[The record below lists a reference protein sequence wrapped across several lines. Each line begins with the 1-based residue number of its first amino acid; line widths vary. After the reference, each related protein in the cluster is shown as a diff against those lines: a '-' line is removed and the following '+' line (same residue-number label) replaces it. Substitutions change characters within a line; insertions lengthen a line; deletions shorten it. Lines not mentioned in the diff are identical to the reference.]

1 MNKKVEIKRIAN
13 FIKPQ
18 WPYLIISF
26 LMSLFFVFFNSLSIW
41 LTATLVNNVV
51 TDYNN
56 LVQNQNLLLNNP
68 DPTINDRIK
77 VFINDFILRDT
88 NLATLKVLCIIIITV
103 FILKN
108 IFLYLKNISMSFVQL
123 KTVTN
128 LRNLLYGH
136 IQSLSLPFFQRRKFG
151 DLSSVIIHDV
161 GLLNKAIGTTFH
173 KIIVEP
179 LNIIVFTILLLIIS
193 WKLTLVAILIIPVS
207 QLVIKKIGESIRRKA
222 RRNTKQIGGILSI
235 ITETF
240 SSIRIVKAF
249 AMEEREVNRFEK
261 ESWKY
266 FKLLFRSERLKHFSS
281 PIVESLGISLAV
293 LLLWLGGSQA
303 LTGDSMT
310 SEDFLRFMFLMFSML
325 GPIRSL
331 STVQITLQNGMASAE
346 RIFEVLDEV
355 PEIQDAPDAI
365 ECESFSNSIIF
376 NNVSFEYQNGSFLL
390 KNINFALKKGKTI
403 ALVGPS
409 GAGKSTIA
417 DLIPRFFDVSSGQI
431 MIDNRDIRTI
441 QKRSLRRLMGI
452 VTQET
457 ILLND
462 TIRTNIIYSNQQVDE
477 EMLIAASEAA
487 NAIEFIHELPEQFDT
502 IIGERGV
509 KLSGGQRQRIAIARA
524 LYKNPPILILDE
536 ATSALDTQ
544 SERLVQSALENLMKN
559 RTVLVIA
566 HRLSTVINA
575 DKIIVLNEGQIV
587 GMGTHSE
594 LLESGGLY
602 KELYAIQ
609 FAD

>member
-303 LTGDSMT
+303 LTGDSMN

-390 KNINFALKKGKTI
+390 KNINFALKKEKP
-403 ALVGPS
+403 LHWLDQVE
-409 GAGKSTIA
+409 
-417 DLIPRFFDVSSGQI
+417 RE
-431 MIDNRDIRTI
+431 N
-441 QKRSLRRLMGI
+441 RRLPI
-452 VTQET
+452 S
-457 ILLND
+457 
-462 TIRTNIIYSNQQVDE
+462 Y
-477 EMLIAASEAA
+477 
-487 NAIEFIHELPEQFDT
+487 
-502 IIGERGV
+502 RGF
-509 KLSGGQRQRIAIARA
+509 S
-524 LYKNPPILILDE
+524 
-536 ATSALDTQ
+536 
-544 SERLVQSALENLMKN
+544 M
-559 RTVLVIA
+559 
-566 HRLSTVINA
+566 
-575 DKIIVLNEGQIV
+575 
-587 GMGTHSE
+587 
-594 LLESGGLY
+594 
-602 KELYAIQ
+602 
-609 FAD
+609 